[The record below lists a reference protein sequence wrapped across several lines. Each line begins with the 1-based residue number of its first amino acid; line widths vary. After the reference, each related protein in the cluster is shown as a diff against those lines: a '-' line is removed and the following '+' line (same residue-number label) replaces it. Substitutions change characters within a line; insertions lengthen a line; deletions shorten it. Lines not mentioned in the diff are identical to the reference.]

1 MYRLNAW
8 ILVFLLVLT
17 LASAEE
23 NLYQYDSLD
32 LQLQV
37 EGQFDLIEEQSPA
50 TVEEVTVQLLFYPE
64 QSFRQRVIDL
74 ENSGDVQDN
83 VITYNWNNP
92 SLGRKEFGYS
102 ALVRTTNQQLEVRRK
117 IPFPLENIEG
127 YEEYLL
133 PTETIDSDNPA
144 VIAKASELAEGED
157 DLFEVAFKLARWV
170 DENVVYDLSTLTAD
184 TSQKAS
190 WVLQQKQGVCDEMT
204 SLFVAMARS
213 LGIPARF
220 VSGVSYTTSDLFSTP
235 WQPHGWAEVYFPEV
249 GWVSFDITFG
259 EYGYVDVSH
268 IQLRDGFDPKEP
280 ATRYEWLA
288 RNVRLEPADLDV
300 EVNVA
305 RKGTSQPEGIEL
317 EQEILGIEVSMG
329 SHNLIKGIL
338 KNNEE
343 YYAATTLH
351 LAVPSELQ
359 LIGKN
364 KRTILLK
371 PKEVK
376 ETYWVV
382 KVPSNLESDYVYTF
396 PAIIYSEKNT
406 SVESAFIVQSGKP
419 VYSWE
424 DMQELTITTE
434 EKSYSRK
441 ISIQCD
447 YPRELKID
455 QEAEV
460 KCTLKNIG
468 NARLDGLTFCIG
480 GVCEVVDLPLNQEVV
495 SSIEI
500 KGREPGWD
508 RLIASAQH
516 NQVDKRISLDY
527 LTLDDPLIRMQ
538 ADYPSAISFGETA
551 EIHLHLEKAS
561 FATPRNLTVILD
573 GLGTEYAWELEELT
587 KNQTL
592 VLDLATDRLSFTND
606 ISITASWGDKEGQ
619 SFSEKQEVMIKGI
632 PTSFSSRIK
641 LILNGILN
649 LFSD

>member
-1 MYRLNAW
+1 MHKLLPWA
-8 ILVFLLVLT
+8 LVFLLIVT

-32 LQLQV
+32 MQLQV
-37 EGQFDLIEEQSPA
+37 EGQFDLVEEQSPA
-50 TVEEVTVQLLFYPE
+50 TVEEVTTQLLFYPE
-64 QSFRQRVIDL
+64 QSFRQRIIDMD
-74 ENSGDVQDN
+74 NSGEVEDN
-83 VITYNWNNP
+83 VATYHWNNP
-92 SLGRKEFGYS
+92 GLGRREFGYS
-102 ALVRTTNQQLEVRRK
+102 ALVRTTNQQLEVRQK
-117 IPFPLENIEG
+117 IPFPLENIDG
-127 YEEYLL
+127 YEQYLL

-144 VIAKASELAEGED
+144 IIAKASELAEGED
-157 DLFEVAFKLARWV
+157 DLFKVAFNLASWV

-190 WVLQQKQGVCDEMT
+190 WVLQHQQGVCDEMT

-259 EYGYVDVSH
+259 EYGYIDVSH
-268 IQLRDGFDPKEP
+268 IKLRDGFDPQEP

-288 RNVRLEPADLDV
+288 RNVRLEPANLDV
-300 EVNVA
+300 NVEIVK
-305 RKGTSQPEGIEL
+305 RGTSQPEEIEL
-317 EQEILGIEVSMG
+317 EQEILSEEVSMG

-351 LAVPSELQ
+351 IAVPSELQ

-376 ETYWVV
+376 ETYWIVN
-382 KVPSNLESDYVYTF
+382 VPSDLDPDYVYTF

-406 SVESAFIVQSGKP
+406 SVESAFIVQPGKP

-424 DMQELTITTE
+424 DIQALIVPTE
-434 EKSYSRK
+434 ERNFSRK
-441 ISIQCD
+441 IALQCD
-447 YPRELKID
+447 YPRELKIN

-460 KCTLKNIG
+460 RCTLKNVG
-468 NARLDGLTFCIG
+468 NAHLDGVAFCVG
-480 GVCEVVDLPLNQEVV
+480 GVCEAVDLPINQETV

-500 KGREPGWD
+500 IGRNPGWD
-508 RLIASAQH
+508 RIIVSAEH
-516 NQVDKRISLDY
+516 DLVDKRISLDY
-527 LTLDDPLIRMQ
+527 LTLDDPLVRMKVSSPL
-538 ADYPSAISFGETA
+538 AVSFGQTV
-551 EIHLHLEKAS
+551 EIHLALEKES
-561 FATPRNLTVILD
+561 FATPRNVTIMLN
-573 GLGTEYAWELEELT
+573 GLGAEYSWEMAELA

-592 VLDLATDRLSFTND
+592 VLDLGTERLSFTND
-606 ISITASWGDKEGQ
+606 ISLTASWKDQEGRL
-619 SFSEKQEVMIKGI
+619 FSEQQEFTVKGI
-632 PTSFSSRIK
+632 PISFSSRVK
-641 LILNGILN
+641 LIFNGIIN
-649 LFSD
+649 LFSI